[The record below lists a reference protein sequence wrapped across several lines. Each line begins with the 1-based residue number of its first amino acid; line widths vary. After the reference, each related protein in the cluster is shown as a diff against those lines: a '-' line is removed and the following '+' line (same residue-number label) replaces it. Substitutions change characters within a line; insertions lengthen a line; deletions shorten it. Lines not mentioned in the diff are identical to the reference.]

1 MHRIACLIV
10 VAFIAGVSL
19 ISMAGSAAAEAN
31 CPQGATCKC
40 VPTKFT
46 KCKAD
51 AQGNQYDCKEYQ
63 GEKCTVISGPG
74 SGKPA
79 ASLQPG
85 VVAQPDQGTVPQADK
100 GIVAQPA
107 TGAVAEPDTGAGTPP
122 DKVKGVGSKRV
133 APATSR

>member
-1 MHRIACLIV
+1 MYRIACLLV
-10 VAFIAGVSL
+10 VGFIAAASL
-19 ISMAGSAAAEAN
+19 ISMTRSATAEAN

-40 VPTKFT
+40 EPTTFT

-51 AQGNQYDCKEYQ
+51 AQGNQYDCQTFK

-85 VVAQPDQGTVPQADK
+85 VVVQPDQGTVPQPDK
-100 GIVAQPA
+100 GMVAQPA
-107 TGAVAEPDTGAGTPP
+107 TGAVAEPDTGASTPP
-122 DKVKGVGSKRV
+122 DKVKGAGPKRV